1 MPNSSDD
8 ECLQLKRSIRIVKGR
23 IAALRRTHPHDTP
36 PDLQDLLD
44 KLDAG
49 EDALQ
54 TICGPL
60 PQLSRFTKV
69 DPAKIKRGVDLISDA
84 LPFGPAAHTM
94 GFVSP
99 LSSHLNRTSC
109 FSSRQASCFLIH
121 PNRFDATGYKAARLS
136 RSACRSMRLLKL
148 PLPSTI
154 ATNGLALARIARVF
168 CSGVR
173 SPISIIDEPVG
184 DRLTRRS
191 RSALL
196 TQLACSHVSSGP
208 SSTHSPAPPFCRA
221 WVLEMKC

>member
-1 MPNSSDD
+1 
-8 ECLQLKRSIRIVKGR
+8 
-23 IAALRRTHPHDTP
+23 
-36 PDLQDLLD
+36 
-44 KLDAG
+44 
-49 EDALQ
+49 
-54 TICGPL
+54 
-60 PQLSRFTKV
+60 
-69 DPAKIKRGVDLISDA
+69 
-84 LPFGPAAHTM
+84 M

-221 WVLEMKC
+221 CKTMRNSARACARARERRKPGSNPRAQNGSSSLGQAPPEAFLSVWAVPFPACGKR